1 MRRWVERHH
10 GVHIIARKP
19 KRTGH
24 DDTVLTASRQLQNS
38 IFRIFTM
45 RMIIVSSRNVMCA
58 YGNGVSHLLRHEKS
72 MPATRSRDMH
82 IFEQNPGW
90 IDWSD

>member
-1 MRRWVERHH
+1 
-10 GVHIIARKP
+10 
-19 KRTGH
+19 
-24 DDTVLTASRQLQNS
+24 
-38 IFRIFTM
+38 
-45 RMIIVSSRNVMCA
+45 MCA